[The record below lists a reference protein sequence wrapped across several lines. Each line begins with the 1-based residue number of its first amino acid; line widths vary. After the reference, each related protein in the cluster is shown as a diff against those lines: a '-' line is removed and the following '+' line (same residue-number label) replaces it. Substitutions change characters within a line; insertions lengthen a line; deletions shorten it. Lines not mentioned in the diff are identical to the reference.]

1 MEDPPGIFKCA
12 LRCKTV
18 TVQWLHDPMEIPKEK
33 SESRK
38 EHSVRSYPY
47 PFFLAMLEAA
57 ILLWYNEAVQHLNM
71 GGWYMAANYSFRA
84 YIKNNYFDRVY
95 AAATR
100 FIETEYARIYT
111 SINRLP
117 EPANI
122 SLQDV
127 AIKSI
132 RIGNQNDLNIA
143 FDMLVA
149 ASLSI
154 RESIAKAP
162 ISQAICL
169 NICCQA
175 DLATDL
181 LDLKVTEVRLSEGH
195 VIFYDT
201 LLSDTLVPIIRKADL
216 ERVANKLLK
225 KYYPDALTR
234 PMAIDP
240 YAFADKMGLIVVKRH
255 LSTDYSI
262 FGQIFFCDADDG
274 IKAGTICVDPDANYA
289 YRGGNVRTSIIHEC
303 VHWALHRK
311 ALAFRRL
318 HDAGLTDLSCA
329 ADDKRTEGLL
339 KDVSL
344 LEWQANALAARIQMP
359 LAMFRKQAKETLAK
373 LHRDT
378 GKTDTLDVIE
388 DVIEEL
394 ARFYGVS
401 RLAAKIRMIEA
412 GFSEAAGAYN
422 YIDGHYAAPHKI
434 ERNLTEAN
442 VVFSIDAS
450 DAAGLIFEN
459 EAFRDLIE
467 GKGYLY
473 VDGHFVLNDDA
484 YIARTDSGTLSL
496 TPYALRH
503 MEECCIP
510 FKVCAKEH
518 GDISVCDITTLFSK
532 SSSKREYYRFVPQR
546 CISGGLWSND
556 QIIDLKTEREQDMAI
571 DQMLTADAKLC
582 KELPRGPREALDYL
596 IHTRAKK
603 SYTALSEETGINK
616 QTIGRLTNPHS
627 TTPRAFPNLDTLV
640 LLLFALHTG
649 PLTSAEII
657 RLSDFNLNPI
667 DNVRHRWIV
676 FALNFKYTEP
686 LEDIL
691 AFLERHGVDL
701 RHGK

>member
-1 MEDPPGIFKCA
+1 
-12 LRCKTV
+12 
-18 TVQWLHDPMEIPKEK
+18 
-33 SESRK
+33 
-38 EHSVRSYPY
+38 
-47 PFFLAMLEAA
+47 
-57 ILLWYNEAVQHLNM
+57 
-71 GGWYMAANYSFRA
+71 MAANYSFRA

-100 FIETEYARIYT
+100 FIGTEYARIYT

-143 FDMLVA
+143 FDMLVV

-162 ISQAICL
+162 VSQAICL
-169 NICCQA
+169 IICCQA

-181 LDLKVTEVRLSEGH
+181 LDLKVTEVRLSKDH

-216 ERVANKLLK
+216 ERVANRILK
-225 KYYPDALTR
+225 KYCPDALSR

-240 YAFADKMGLIVVKRH
+240 YAFAGKMGLIVVERH

-318 HDAGLTDLSCA
+318 HDAALTDLSCA
-329 ADDKRTEGLL
+329 TDNKHTEEIL

-434 ERNLTEAN
+434 DRNLTEAN

-450 DAAGLIFEN
+450 DAAGLYFEN

-473 VDGHFVLNDDA
+473 VDGHFVLNDDT

-532 SSSKREYYRFVPQR
+532 SGCEHEGYRLVPQK
-546 CISGGLWSND
+546 CIFREHS
-556 QIIDLKTEREQDMAI
+556 IIKTIDLKTEEEQDKAI
-571 DQMLTADAKLC
+571 NRMQDDDAKLC

-596 IHTRAKK
+596 IHTWARKT
-603 SYTALSEETGINK
+603 YTALSEETGINK
-616 QTIGRLTNPHS
+616 QTIGRLTNPDS
-627 TTPRAFPNLDTLV
+627 TTPRAFPNLETLL

-657 RLSDFNLNPI
+657 RMSDFNLNPI
-667 DNVRHRWIV
+667 DNVRHRRID
-676 FALNFKYTEP
+676 FALHCLYKEP
-686 LEDIL
+686 LDEIL
-691 AFLERHGVDL
+691 NFLERHGVYL
-701 RHGK
+701 RREK